1 MVKHRND
8 YKYQLS
14 CPHCDYKTKA
24 SAGSSKNR
32 LKSHIQLKHENN
44 SYACKKCHFETK
56 VESYLYDHTYR
67 QHNTKIFTCK
77 ICQNVYRY
85 KQLLLNTYRQNTMMQ
100 LFFVINVTT
109 EHQSREE

>member
-24 SAGSSKNR
+24 STGSSKNC

-44 SYACKKCHFETK
+44 SYACEKCHFETK

-85 KQLLLNTYRQNTMMQ
+85 KQLLS
-100 LFFVINVTT
+100 
-109 EHQSREE
+109 EHIQAKHNDATIFCNQCD